1 MNLQQRQVPML
12 SINVRIDRAQ
22 RLVRMLE
29 EDAARLDIRVA
40 PLAPEHRQSTKDYAA
55 QLITHARAELDK
67 LVREGSFWDTDD
79 NCPQAAD

>member
-1 MNLQQRQVPML
+1 ML

-29 EDAARLDIRVA
+29 EDAARLDIRIA

-55 QLITHARAELDK
+55 QLIAHARAELET
-67 LVREGSFWDTDD
+67 LLQQGSFWDMEDT
-79 NCPQAAD
+79 CPQAAD

>member
-1 MNLQQRQVPML
+1 ML

-29 EDAARLDIRVA
+29 EDSARLDIRIA

-55 QLITHARAELDK
+55 QLIANARAELDR
-67 LVREGSFWDTDD
+67 LLQEGAFWDLEDT
-79 NCPQAAD
+79 CPQAAD